1 MEKLGGK
8 PIFFLRN
15 LASPDATM
23 YKLWGASTGLD
34 ATPRR
39 LEATSPWGPLETARL
54 QITITKNG
62 TLTL

>member
-8 PIFFLRN
+8 PNFFLRN

-23 YKLWGASTGLD
+23 YKLWASTGLD